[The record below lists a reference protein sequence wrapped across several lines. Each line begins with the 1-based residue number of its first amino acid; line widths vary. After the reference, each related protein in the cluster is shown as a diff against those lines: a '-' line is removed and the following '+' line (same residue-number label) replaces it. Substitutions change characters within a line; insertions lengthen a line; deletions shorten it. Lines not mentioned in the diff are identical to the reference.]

1 MTAVIK
7 FDDQNFNLAVEKLRY
22 CFYKDAEGNLFPVR
36 ALPYMTELKGENLP
50 KIQEQNIFVKN
61 LPKGDFH
68 SSKLEGEFSKFG
80 EILSCKS
87 AINDKY
93 ESLGYG
99 MVCFRDRESV

>member
-1 MTAVIK
+1 M
-7 FDDQNFNLAVEKLRY
+7 
-22 CFYKDAEGNLFPVR
+22 FPVR

-87 AINDKY
+87 AINDEYK
-93 ESLGYG
+93 SLGYG